1 MADVA
6 IAIRTYLLSKSAVT
20 TLVGTRIY
28 SDIVE
33 QNATLPAIAMS
44 KISTRHDHTLSDMAG
59 LAHCR
64 LQFDC
69 YADTATGGRATA
81 NSIAETI
88 RATGIC
94 AIKGTYTSVDI
105 RGVRLESGQRN
116 EIDYAR
122 DDSDDHRYVTSFDLE
137 VDYTETI

>member
-6 IAIRTYLLSKSAVT
+6 VSIRTYLLSKSAVT
-20 TLVGTRIY
+20 ALVGTRIY

-33 QNATLPAIAMS
+33 QAATLPAIAMS
-44 KISTRHDHTLSDMAG
+44 KISTRHEHVLSDLAG
-59 LAHCR
+59 IAHCR
-64 LQFDC
+64 IQFDC
-69 YADTATGGRATA
+69 YADAATGGRAKA
-81 NSIAETI
+81 NDIAEAI

-94 AIKGTYTSVDI
+94 AIKGSYTSVDI
-105 RGVRLESGQRN
+105 RGVRLEQGQRN

-137 VDYTETI
+137 IDYTETV